1 VRAWRRLQRELREM
15 RTATPHP
22 QQLGHVQLLD
32 RPALDADL
40 VSSVTRVSCSGGEGG
55 PMSVVDFLGL
65 DSASATPQS
74 LALRPLATH
83 RTKAR
88 TTGGD
93 RTGGGAATGGVG
105 VVRWWAMRR
114 GRTPRKQRG
123 GGALAPPPPPKKKTQ
138 SPLPTRSGTSAFAHS
153 PQASQILREIAPE

>member
-83 RTKAR
+83 RTKERKA
-88 TTGGD
+88 GGD

-105 VVRWWAMRR
+105 VVVGYAPRTNAPETEGR
-114 GRTPRKQRG
+114 GCA
-123 GGALAPPPPPKKKTQ
+123 GAPAPPQKKTQ
-138 SPLPTRSGTSAFAHS
+138 PPLPTRSGTKKCCCSLASS
-153 PQASQILREIAPE
+153 PQ